1 MGDATANEVLLSPQ
15 PLLDEGIEELQNN
28 RTNGAQML
36 ATNAV
41 VMLQSIITASEF
53 ESMEASEIWRE
64 IRIAAYRLSISRPS
78 MGSAITSALTQ
89 VLRAIEDD
97 CISNFG
103 NNWLEASRQVA
114 VNHANLK
121 DVAMDCLDGFLEKRS
136 HTAQQLCEE
145 FSQYLIR
152 EFSHL
157 DRPLR
162 ILTLSSW
169 CLKRSLLHAFVQIE
183 GLQIELRI
191 LESRPRCEGASFG
204 VQFIQTLAS
213 ELETCSLIDGCCHK
227 PKLKVVVA
235 PDSHVCKLAEGVDI
249 VLLGS
254 DRISER
260 GDVSNKMG
268 TLAAV
273 LCAKQLSPS
282 VKVVALS
289 ASDKIAK
296 PGGMDEHVVES
307 NDVEEV
313 IEGWDEETRKLYLDM
328 RSENLVVENVYFEWV
343 PANFVEVHV
352 TEKGILDGE
361 QIQDISREKEKLEKG
376 IFDDEVVA
384 RAANKLGS
392 SWWSPQLG

>member
-1 MGDATANEVLLSPQ
+1 MGDAPETEELLSPQ
-15 PLLDEGIEELQNN
+15 PLLDEGIQELQND

-41 VMLQSIITASEF
+41 VMLQSIIAASKF
-53 ESMEASEIWRE
+53 ESMKTSAIWRE
-64 IRIAAYRLSISRPS
+64 IRIAANQLSISRPS

-89 VLRAIEDD
+89 ALRAIEYE

-103 NNWLEASRQVA
+103 KNWLQASRKIA
-114 VNHANLK
+114 VDHSNLK
-121 DVAMDCLDGFLEKRS
+121 DVVINCLDEFLEKRS
-136 HTAQQLCEE
+136 HTSQQLCEE

-204 VQFIQTLAS
+204 VQFIQTLAL
-213 ELETCSLIDGCCHK
+213 ELENRDPVDSSRN

-235 PDSHVCKLAEGVDI
+235 PDSHVCRLAEGVDI

-268 TLAAV
+268 SLAAV
-273 LCAKQLSPS
+273 LCAKQISS
-282 VKVVALS
+282 GVKVVALS

-296 PGGMDEHVVES
+296 PGGMDEHVVEN
-307 NDVEEV
+307 NDIEEV
-313 IEGWDEETRKLYLDM
+313 IEGWDEETRKLYPDM
-328 RSENLVVENVYFEWV
+328 PSETLVVENVYFEWV
-343 PANFVEVHV
+343 PARFVDVHV

-361 QIQDISREKEKLEKG
+361 EIQDISREKKKLEKG
-376 IFDDEVVA
+376 IFDEEVMA
-384 RAANKLGS
+384 RAADRLRS
-392 SWWSPQLG
+392 SRYSL